1 MSSRTREI
9 NKITM
14 AIIRI
19 SVKLMLLALL
29 ILLLY
34 EAVIRGYAF
43 GHAVF
48 YAEAVE
54 AAPGHDITVV
64 VKDGEDVS
72 QAADELE
79 KKGLIKN
86 IYAFLFQSRFY
97 DYDKIYPGTYTL
109 NTSMT
114 SKEILQKLSEKP
126 EDAEDD
132 KSADK
137 PESAKAA
144 QKTAD
149 QNTGGSENAKQKR
162 QKDLQDEK
170 TGDKSGSTKTTQKSA
185 DQSTEKSESDQ
196 QKRQSDLQTEEANA
210 ADPAK
215 STLSSGEAQAD
226 AHSYSGEDEEEGGWI
241 EDVTEDGQNDRR

>member
-97 DYDKIYPGTYTL
+97 DYEKKKPGTKTL
-109 NTSMT
+109 KKYKKYN
-114 SKEILQKLSEKP
+114 EIHQKKSEKP
-126 EDAEDD
+126 EKEHDQ
-132 KSADK
+132 KNR
-137 PESAKAA
+137 AK
-144 QKTAD
+144 
-149 QNTGGSENAKQKR
+149 KR
-162 QKDLQDEK
+162 
-170 TGDKSGSTKTTQKSA
+170 STKTTQKSA

>member
-97 DYDKIYPGTYTL
+97 DYDKIYPGTYTF

-114 SKEILQKLSEKP
+114 SKEIRSHIP
-126 EDAEDD
+126 DD
-132 KSADK
+132 MEI
-137 PESAKAA
+137 ESFIHGAMCI
-144 QKTAD
+144 
-149 QNTGGSENAKQKR
+149 S
-162 QKDLQDEK
+162 
-170 TGDKSGSTKTTQKSA
+170 
-185 DQSTEKSESDQ
+185 
-196 QKRQSDLQTEEANA
+196 
-210 ADPAK
+210 
-215 STLSSGEAQAD
+215 
-226 AHSYSGEDEEEGGWI
+226 
-241 EDVTEDGQNDRR
+241 

>member
-14 AIIRI
+14 AIVRI

-86 IYAFLFQSRFY
+86 IYAF
-97 DYDKIYPGTYTL
+97 YDKIYPGTYTF

-126 EDAEDD
+126 ENE
-132 KSADK
+132 
-137 PESAKAA
+137 E
-144 QKTAD
+144 
-149 QNTGGSENAKQKR
+149 
-162 QKDLQDEK
+162 DEK
-170 TGDKSGSTKTTQKSA
+170 SGDKSGSTKTTQKSA

>member
-97 DYDKIYPGTYTL
+97 DYDKIYPGTYTF

-126 EDAEDD
+126 ENE
-132 KSADK
+132 
-137 PESAKAA
+137 E
-144 QKTAD
+144 
-149 QNTGGSENAKQKR
+149 
-162 QKDLQDEK
+162 DEK
-170 TGDKSGSTKTTQKSA
+170 SGDKSGSTKTTQKSA

-215 STLSSGEAQAD
+215 STLSSGEAKAD

-241 EDVTEDGQNDRR
+241 EDVIEDGQNDHR

>member
-97 DYDKIYPGTYTL
+97 DYDKIYPGTYTF

-126 EDAEDD
+126 ENE
-132 KSADK
+132 
-137 PESAKAA
+137 E
-144 QKTAD
+144 
-149 QNTGGSENAKQKR
+149 
-162 QKDLQDEK
+162 DEK
-170 TGDKSGSTKTTQKSA
+170 SGDKSGSTKTTQKSA

-215 STLSSGEAQAD
+215 STLSSREAQAD

>member
-97 DYDKIYPGTYTL
+97 DYDKIYPGTYTF

-114 SKEILQKLSEKP
+114 SKEILQKLSEK
-126 EDAEDD
+126 
-132 KSADK
+132 
-137 PESAKAA
+137 
-144 QKTAD
+144 
-149 QNTGGSENAKQKR
+149 SENEE
-162 QKDLQDEK
+162 DEK
-170 TGDKSGSTKTTQKSA
+170 SGDKSGSTKTTQKSA

-196 QKRQSDLQTEEANA
+196 QKRQSDLA

>member
-9 NKITM
+9 NRITM

-54 AAPGHDITVV
+54 EAPGHNITVV
-64 VKDGEDVS
+64 VKEGEDVS
-72 QAADELE
+72 QAAGELE

-86 IYAFLFQSRFY
+86 VYAFLFQSRFY

-114 SKEILQKLSEKP
+114 SKDILQKLSEKP
-126 EDAEDD
+126 ESAEDE
-132 KSADK
+132 KS
-137 PESAKAA
+137 
-144 QKTAD
+144 
-149 QNTGGSENAKQKR
+149 
-162 QKDLQDEK
+162 
-170 TGDKSGSTKTTQKSA
+170 GDKSESTKTTQKST
-185 DQSTEKSESDQ
+185 DKSTGKSENT
-196 QKRQSDLQTEEANA
+196 QSRSQENLQAEEANA

-226 AHSYSGEDEEEGGWI
+226 EHSYSGEDEEEGGWI

>member
-86 IYAFLFQSRFY
+86 IYAFLFQ
-97 DYDKIYPGTYTL
+97 
-109 NTSMT
+109 T

-126 EDAEDD
+126 ENE
-132 KSADK
+132 
-137 PESAKAA
+137 E
-144 QKTAD
+144 
-149 QNTGGSENAKQKR
+149 
-162 QKDLQDEK
+162 DEK

>member
-86 IYAFLFQSRFY
+86 IYAFLFQSRFFY
-97 DYDKIYPGTYTL
+97 FYK
-109 NTSMT
+109 
-114 SKEILQKLSEKP
+114 K
-126 EDAEDD
+126 
-132 KSADK
+132 
-137 PESAKAA
+137 
-144 QKTAD
+144 
-149 QNTGGSENAKQKR
+149 
-162 QKDLQDEK
+162 K
-170 TGDKSGSTKTTQKSA
+170 TGTNKLKKNKTYKKIHKKHPTVK
-185 DQSTEKSESDQ
+185 EK
-196 QKRQSDLQTEEANA
+196 KN
-210 ADPAK
+210 K
-215 STLSSGEAQAD
+215 KKKK
-226 AHSYSGEDEEEGGWI
+226 I
-241 EDVTEDGQNDRR
+241 IKNKK

>member
-97 DYDKIYPGTYTL
+97 DYDKIYPGTQ
-109 NTSMT
+109 
-114 SKEILQKLSEKP
+114 EILQKLSEKP
-126 EDAEDD
+126 ENE
-132 KSADK
+132 
-137 PESAKAA
+137 E
-144 QKTAD
+144 
-149 QNTGGSENAKQKR
+149 
-162 QKDLQDEK
+162 DEK

>member
-97 DYDKIYPGTYTL
+97 DYDKIYPGTYTF

-114 SKEILQKLSEKP
+114 SKEIVKILASEYKMAVGGGAGYQGNGEYFLRFNIGCP
-126 EDAEDD
+126 RETLEKGMEILAQFV
-132 KSADK
+132 ADK
-137 PESAKAA
+137 K
-144 QKTAD
+144 
-149 QNTGGSENAKQKR
+149 G
-162 QKDLQDEK
+162 
-170 TGDKSGSTKTTQKSA
+170 
-185 DQSTEKSESDQ
+185 
-196 QKRQSDLQTEEANA
+196 
-210 ADPAK
+210 
-215 STLSSGEAQAD
+215 
-226 AHSYSGEDEEEGGWI
+226 
-241 EDVTEDGQNDRR
+241 V

>member
-137 PESAKAA
+137 P
-144 QKTAD
+144 
-149 QNTGGSENAKQKR
+149 
-162 QKDLQDEK
+162 

>member
-1 MSSRTREI
+1 
-9 NKITM
+9 
-14 AIIRI
+14 
-19 SVKLMLLALL
+19 MLLALL

-97 DYDKIYPGTYTL
+97 DYDKIYPGTYTF

-126 EDAEDD
+126 ENE
-132 KSADK
+132 
-137 PESAKAA
+137 E
-144 QKTAD
+144 
-149 QNTGGSENAKQKR
+149 
-162 QKDLQDEK
+162 DEK
-170 TGDKSGSTKTTQKSA
+170 SGDKSGSTKTTQKSA

-196 QKRQSDLQTEEANA
+196 QKTSVRPS
-210 ADPAK
+210 
-215 STLSSGEAQAD
+215 
-226 AHSYSGEDEEEGGWI
+226 
-241 EDVTEDGQNDRR
+241 DRRSKCSRSCKEHPFIGRSPGRCAFLFW

>member
-34 EAVIRGYAF
+34 ESVIRGYAF

-54 AAPGHDITVV
+54 AAPGHNITVV

-72 QAADELE
+72 QTAGELE

-86 IYAFLFQSRFY
+86 IYAFLF
-97 DYDKIYPGTYTL
+97 G
-109 NTSMT
+109 
-114 SKEILQKLSEKP
+114 EIL
-126 EDAEDD
+126 
-132 KSADK
+132 
-137 PESAKAA
+137 
-144 QKTAD
+144 
-149 QNTGGSENAKQKR
+149 
-162 QKDLQDEK
+162 
-170 TGDKSGSTKTTQKSA
+170 
-185 DQSTEKSESDQ
+185 
-196 QKRQSDLQTEEANA
+196 
-210 ADPAK
+210 
-215 STLSSGEAQAD
+215 
-226 AHSYSGEDEEEGGWI
+226 
-241 EDVTEDGQNDRR
+241 

>member
-1 MSSRTREI
+1 MSSRTREL

-97 DYDKIYPGTYTL
+97 DYDKIYPGTYTF
-109 NTSMT
+109 
-114 SKEILQKLSEKP
+114 KLSEKP
-126 EDAEDD
+126 ENE
-132 KSADK
+132 
-137 PESAKAA
+137 E
-144 QKTAD
+144 
-149 QNTGGSENAKQKR
+149 
-162 QKDLQDEK
+162 DEK
-170 TGDKSGSTKTTQKSA
+170 SGDKSGSTKTTQKSA

>member
-79 KKGLIKN
+79 KKGLIK
-86 IYAFLFQSRFY
+86 ISMPFYSRVVFM
-97 DYDKIYPGTYTL
+97 IMIRYTREPIR
-109 NTSMT
+109 S
-114 SKEILQKLSEKP
+114 ILP
-126 EDAEDD
+126 
-132 KSADK
+132 
-137 PESAKAA
+137 
-144 QKTAD
+144 
-149 QNTGGSENAKQKR
+149 
-162 QKDLQDEK
+162 
-170 TGDKSGSTKTTQKSA
+170 
-185 DQSTEKSESDQ
+185 
-196 QKRQSDLQTEEANA
+196 
-210 ADPAK
+210 
-215 STLSSGEAQAD
+215 
-226 AHSYSGEDEEEGGWI
+226 
-241 EDVTEDGQNDRR
+241 